1 MDSTWILEHVLQK
14 KTKKIACDMK
24 WLDDVLKNIKIS
36 VMHQEWIAPIKNIRV
51 LIHYYQ
57 NTFPIIANI
66 NVTKRKCKTLI

>member
-1 MDSTWILEHVLQK
+1 
-14 KTKKIACDMK
+14 
-24 WLDDVLKNIKIS
+24 
-36 VMHQEWIAPIKNIRV
+36 MHQEWIAPIKNILV